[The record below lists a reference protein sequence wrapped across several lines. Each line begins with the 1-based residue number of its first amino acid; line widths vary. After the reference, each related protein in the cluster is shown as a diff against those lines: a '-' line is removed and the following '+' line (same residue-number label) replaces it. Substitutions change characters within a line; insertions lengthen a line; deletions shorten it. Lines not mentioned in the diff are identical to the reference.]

1 MNETCSICLEEFTEG
16 EQVRELPCLHGELC
30 VCVRVCVCACVC
42 GYYINSAVFFA
53 THTVYHGGCAE
64 KWLKEYKHTCPLCNT
79 PITASRKK
87 RVAVVSSER
96 TPLLAAADLELSV
109 SYGAL
114 QDKEKSQG
122 DSDPSNTHVTTTAT
136 AAGTDTEVG
145 GSYDAPQD

>member
-1 MNETCSICLEEFTEG
+1 MRCVPFVWRNSLKENKLGSCL
-16 EQVRELPCLHGELC
+16 VYM
-30 VCVRVCVCACVC
+30 VSCVRVCVCVW
-42 GYYINSAVFFA
+42 ILHQFSSFFA

-114 QDKEKSQG
+114 QDKEKSQE
-122 DSDPSNTHVTTTAT
+122 DSDHSNTHVTTTAT
-136 AAGTDTEVG
+136 TAGTDAEVG